1 MLKRIL
7 KNQKGITLVELL
19 AVIVILG
26 IIALIAVPAIANV
39 IEDSRYDSVKST
51 AINVIESAELYA
63 TTNDVEENGENE
75 VIVGLDTLSDN
86 DYIDTSSFDDNT
98 TLGDVTVNVTET
110 PFTINGTLDDGNV
123 SINFSNA
130 TVQDINDANA
140 SDLRNDSEGGT
151 ASISG
156 S

>member
-51 AINVIESAELYA
+51 AINVIEAGELYA
-63 TTNDVEENGENE
+63 TTNDVDS
-75 VIVGLDTLSDN
+75 VSLSDLEA
-86 DYIDTSSFDDNT
+86 DGYIDLSGYGYGNDDEVVVSASNST
-98 TLGDVTVNVTET
+98 IDATIDNEGDVS
-110 PFTINGTLDDGNV
+110 V
-123 SINFSNA
+123 SFNNA
-130 TVQDINDANA
+130 TVQDINSTDASA
-140 SDLRNDSEGGT
+140 LRNGNVSAIGSGADT
-151 ASISG
+151 SG
-156 S
+156 SSN